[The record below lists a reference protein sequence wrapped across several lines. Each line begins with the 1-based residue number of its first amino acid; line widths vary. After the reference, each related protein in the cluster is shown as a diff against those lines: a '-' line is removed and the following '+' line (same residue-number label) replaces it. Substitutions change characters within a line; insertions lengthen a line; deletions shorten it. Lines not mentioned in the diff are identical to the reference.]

1 MKKYL
6 IILFLLLSVI
16 VRAQQ
21 IEGTQITSPVVPN
34 DIRDD
39 YPTHIDSLGF
49 GGYRVVTDITQ
60 RDGIKPS
67 RRVKGMLVYVQSDS
81 TMYQLGDGDAWN
93 AVPLTLA
100 DIDTIPNTLNVQG
113 ALNVVGNPPNYY
125 PEAMFSVQDS
135 ATNQRMMLTQ
145 NGVFMA
151 GRLHTGPIDSDG
163 LYIIGADNYLGGINS
178 SSSGYNVYNNSD
190 STQAFGTFLHTGD
203 KNNAVLIGTGKSES
217 QPLVLDR
224 DNSVQIGANTTSAN
238 LVLTEDTNRL
248 YGLTLF
254 NDSTLPELIAE
265 HGGGGGIS
273 SGEFSSDIEII
284 SYNDATY
291 RIVSDVPIYDNER
304 VLEVN
309 DTSVFMGAISQSK
322 GSDVPASSYINIHAH
337 SPGTFSSQEGDDKGI
352 LFYDFRAA
360 DKGSGPEEVTT
371 QAVFNWQG
379 FKYTNFDENDWT
391 DSSLV
396 TKKYVD
402 DNSAGGTETDP
413 VYTASQAANIT
424 ATDITNLSNL
434 SGTNTGDQD
443 LSSLATQSALEDTA
457 SALRTYVDNS
467 SGGSSSSG
475 TTGAIQLS
483 DGSGGFTSNSIFYF
497 NGTRLDFNKGTG
509 NYFIG
514 DNAGGFL
521 SNGTYNIFFGESSGI
536 YISSGDYNTS
546 VGYSSGGAINTGSHN
561 TLFGSLAGF
570 SIQSGSD
577 NTLIGSEAGRS
588 FSTATGNTVIGRSAG
603 NGATGNNN
611 TYIGE
616 GAGKYSSSGQHNV
629 YIGSGAGLNASGS
642 DNILIGYQ
650 AGYSAT
656 GSNKLYIENS
666 NGETP
671 LIGGDFS
678 ADEVTING
686 SLEVTEGIKGV
697 MQVAKAEVL
706 YSNGSQTTIVTIPA
720 SAVIWNIAL
729 ELVTPFNDSGTDY
742 IDIGTTTTADEYVA
756 DQDVYN
762 SGSTTFLA
770 SGLSAS
776 IPDRVTATTNIT
788 FTYAGQNSDA
798 SQGQAFIYVHY
809 TLH

>member
-6 IILFLLLSVI
+6 VILFLLLSVLA
-16 VRAQQ
+16 RAQQ

-60 RDGIKPS
+60 RNGIKPS

-81 TMYQLGDGDAWN
+81 TMYQLGDGDAWS

-100 DIDTIPNTLNVQG
+100 DIDTIPNTLNIKG
-113 ALNVVGNPPNYY
+113 ALNVVGNPPDYY
-125 PEAMFSVQDS
+125 PEVMFSVQDS
-135 ATNQRMMLTQ
+135 EGNQRMMLTQ
-145 NGVFMA
+145 NGVLLA

-163 LYIIGADNYLGGINS
+163 LYMIGSANYLGGMNS
-178 SSSGYNVYNNSD
+178 SAAGYNVYNNSD

-203 KNNAVLIGTGKSES
+203 KNNSLLIGTGKSES

-224 DNSVQIGANTTSAN
+224 DNSVQIGANTTSPN

-254 NDSTLPELIAE
+254 NDSTLPEIIAE

-402 DNSAGGTETDP
+402 DNAGGGTETDP

-424 ATDITNLSNL
+424 ATDITNLGNL

-457 SALRTYVDNS
+457 SALRTYVDNNAG
-467 SGGSSSSG
+467 GGSSSG
-475 TTGAIQLS
+475 TSGAIQLS
-483 DGSGGFTSNSIFYF
+483 DGSGGFSNEP
-497 NGTRLDFNKGTG
+497 DF
-509 NYFIG
+509 
-514 DNAGGFL
+514 
-521 SNGTYNIFFGESSGI
+521 
-536 YISSGDYNTS
+536 
-546 VGYSSGGAINTGSHN
+546 HW
-561 TLFGSLAGF
+561 
-570 SIQSGSD
+570 SGSD
-577 NTLIGSEAGRS
+577 LDIGLTDRIRWGGNDSYSTIYGNTTQLFLTADGSAIMLDADKIFDAGGGFQINHYNNLANVDYVQYGFASAANSGLSWQYDTPITDFVMSIKDAGNRQVYWYEDTTYIESNHVKIENTLEAK
-588 FSTATGNTVIGRSAG
+588 NTMHV
-603 NGATGNNN
+603 
-611 TYIGE
+611 
-616 GAGKYSSSGQHNV
+616 V
-629 YIGSGAGLNASGS
+629 
-642 DNILIGYQ
+642 
-650 AGYSAT
+650 
-656 GSNKLYIENS
+656 
-666 NGETP
+666 
-671 LIGGDFS
+671 
-678 ADEVTING
+678 
-686 SLEVTEGIKGV
+686 
-697 MQVAKAEVL
+697 KAEVL
-706 YSNGSQTTIVTIPA
+706 YSNTSQTTIIILPA
-720 SAVIWNIAL
+720 NAVIWNIAL

-742 IDIGTTTTADEYVA
+742 LDIGTTTTADQYVA

-762 SGSTTFLA
+762 SGSTFFLA

-788 FTYAGQNSDA
+788 FTYTGQNSDA
-798 SQGQAFIYVHY
+798 SEGQAFVYVHY